1 MPESTPAS
9 TPLADKTILVTRPQG
24 RADNLCR
31 LIEAAGGAA
40 LHYPVIEIL
49 PPLDNS
55 SLLAIKDRLHQYDIA
70 IFISPTAV
78 AQTASLLPL
87 LPDHMDI
94 AAIGSKTQA
103 MLETHGVRVGIRPP
117 GHDSEA
123 LLRHPAM
130 RLPAVTHKKILIFRG
145 EGGRAFLGDMLSR
158 RGAHVHYVESYRRAL
173 PDAPAL
179 DAEQLARLDAIAI
192 SSNEG
197 LDNLMLLNTDASRL
211 LEIPL
216 IAPSDAAVINAEQY
230 GFKQVLRAANAT
242 DEACL
247 QSLIALFSPTG

>member
-1 MPESTPAS
+1 MADRNHAS
-9 TPLADKTILVTRPQG
+9 MPLAGKTVLVTRPQG
-24 RADNLCR
+24 RADGLCHR
-31 LIEAAGGAA
+31 IEAAGGTA

-94 AAIGSKTQA
+94 AAIGSKTRA
-103 MLETHGVRVGIRPP
+103 MLETHGVHVGIRPP

-123 LLRHPAM
+123 LLRHPALQ
-130 RLPAVTHKKILIFRG
+130 LPAVTHKKILIFRG
-145 EGGRAFLGDMLSR
+145 EGGRAYLGDMLGR

-179 DAEQLARLDAIAI
+179 DDAQLARLDAIAI

-197 LDNLMLLNTDASRL
+197 LDNLMLLNADVSPL
-211 LEIPL
+211 LDIPL

-230 GFKQVLRAANAT
+230 GFKRVLRAANAT
-242 DEACL
+242 DEACM
-247 QSLIALFSPTG
+247 QSLIALFSPAG